1 MLDGCWM
8 DGWMLNG
15 WLEKAEL
22 KPTQPSLA
30 GVWLSLVK
38 AGTELCQAQSK
49 LIQIGRVI
57 GKQECKTFHRGVI
70 C

>member
-8 DGWMLNG
+8 LDGWMLDGSMLDGWMLDDG

-30 GVWLSLVK
+30 GAWLSLAK
-38 AGTELCQAQSK
+38 RK
-49 LIQIGRVI
+49 
-57 GKQECKTFHRGVI
+57 
-70 C
+70 